1 MLTKNYLKSLLLLLC
16 MIVGAGTAWAEETLT
31 IGFEEETYT
40 DWTLTTIVT
49 KQTNSNVPAHSGSY
63 FGSTGGK
70 TTGSVVTK
78 EKIASPK
85 SITFYVSK
93 QSKNNTASSWL
104 IKVSSDGT
112 TWTQV
117 GGSQSASSGITRGT
131 WTEVSRDLSSY
142 SDVYVG
148 VFYDGTTAVRCI
160 DDIAITYEKAA
171 VGPVDLTSFAFA
183 TTSPSVTLSKNG
195 NNYEADYTQTVT
207 VAPTDYNGDIT
218 YTVEN
223 STFDTNDVIINDNTG
238 KVTISTTNNVG
249 GTIVVK
255 ASGQATAAYN
265 KPADATYTLTV
276 NAAPVGVGTPMFS
289 LATGSYYYGTTVEI
303 EAVNSTLITYTTDGT
318 NPTMESTTYSAPVAI
333 TKTMTLKAKAWDDGL
348 NESEIASI
356 DYTLKAPEAPAFS
369 VEGGEVIQ
377 GATVTL
383 TPGEGGSVV
392 VYTTDG
398 TDPTVNSD
406 IYDAPI
412 AVNAAMTI
420 KAATVDDGDN
430 LSAIATAVFTVR
442 KAVVY
447 EKVTDA
453 STLAAGDKLLLVYE
467 EGATALSNINSG
479 GKIYDGTDVTITDS
493 KIADPSAS
501 VAVLTLGGTSAG
513 WTLQSS
519 LDGKYLMATN
529 SNELRQNETA
539 TTDYEK
545 WTITISDGVAS
556 VTNVGYNTRTIKYNA
571 SSPRFACY
579 TSGQKSLALYRL
591 QEDLEDA
598 TITILPAENF
608 ELNYGGT
615 KVLTVTTTSDGD
627 ITATSSDETIAT
639 VAKTGENEY
648 TVTAGNGT
656 EEGVNATIT
665 FTTAKTASFKAANAS
680 IVATVKDNRDFA
692 PISFAQA
699 AVTADMEDSFTGQEL
714 TNANDLVVVWESSD
728 NDVATVANDGT
739 VTLVAEGTTTIS
751 ATFAGNVTYKPTA
764 AQYELT
770 VTYVNRPGSVTNP
783 YTVAQAIENTP
794 ASGTSDKV
802 YISGIVSAFYATS
815 IVADDNNYRYYISDD
830 GTTTDQLLVY
840 KGKGLNDVTFSDASD
855 LQIGDKVVIY
865 GGLTTYKNAA
875 EVASGNY
882 IVSLTRKAEAGL
894 SFEKEAY
901 EVRLGND
908 FDEPELLN
916 PNNLSPITWESSN
929 EVVATV
935 DSEGTVTVKAEGTTT
950 ITATFAG
957 NEDYKA
963 GEASYELTVTN
974 DKLDAGLE
982 LVDASIS
989 MNAATEK
996 DITTLF
1002 TVTSDGAVT
1011 YKSNDEEVAKVSEGK
1026 LVAVAPGETTIT
1038 INVAEADDYKA
1049 ATVEL
1054 PVTVTVYAD
1063 VAAFDPNA
1071 KGGYVLVTDAS
1082 TLQAGDNLILVSSNE
1097 DGKAYAMG
1105 AQNTNNRGQVEV
1117 TIDGGII
1124 ADVNNAQEIVLEGTA
1139 DAWYLNVGED
1149 SYLYAASNSSNYLR
1163 SADFETVGDNGK
1175 AVININGSAS
1185 IVFQGTN
1192 SKNNLRYNAISSLF
1206 SCYAST
1212 SEMDEPYIYRYQ
1224 SAGVTIGSTGWRTL
1238 VASAN
1243 VKFPEEV
1250 TAYIVTSEDNEKA
1263 KLKAVK
1269 AVKAKVPVLLKGA
1282 AGTYTLTVAENE
1294 ECADTEANLL
1304 KVSEQNTCENVY
1316 VLANKNY
1323 GVGFYQWTG
1332 GWMGAG
1338 RVYLP
1343 VSHEVGAR
1351 GFLAFDEDGETTGIS
1366 TIQNAKQGTKEIY
1379 NLNGQRVNQ
1388 PAKGLYIVN
1397 GKKVFIK

>member
-1 MLTKNYLKSLLLLLC
+1 
-16 MIVGAGTAWAEETLT
+16 MISGVGTAWAEEET
-31 IGFEEETYT
+31 IATATFDGKNATYT
-40 DWTLTTIVT
+40 EGWSTTGTGKGRNDCIIIGSGENITSPAFDLSNYSSVT
-49 KQTNSNVPAHSGSY
+49 VSIKARRYGSLSGSKA
-63 FGSTGGK
+63 TIDVAIGG
-70 TTGSVVTK
+70 T
-78 EKIASPK
+78 
-85 SITFYVSK
+85 SK
-93 QSKNNTASSWL
+93 
-104 IKVSSDGT
+104 GT
-112 TWTQV
+112 TDAT
-117 GGSQSASSGITRGT
+117 
-131 WTEVSRDLSSY
+131 
-142 SDVYVG
+142 
-148 VFYDGTTAVRCI
+148 GTTATTSL
-160 DDIAITYEKAA
+160 IAITFTPTASMTAA
-171 VGPVDLTSFAFA
+171 VLVFTCTNATSAGSTHGAGINSITITGTKKSGPVDLTSFKFA
-183 TTSPSVTLSKNG
+183 NSTPSVTLSKNG
-195 NNYEADYTQTVT
+195 NKYEAGYTQTVT
-207 VAPTDYNGDIT
+207 VDPAAYDGEIT
-218 YTVEN
+218 YAIDEEN
-223 STFDTNDVIINDNTG
+223 STFDTKDVIIDEETG
-238 KVTISTTNNVG
+238 EIAISTANNVG
-249 GTIVVK
+249 GNIVVK
-255 ASGQATAAYN
+255 ASGTATAAYN

-276 NAAPVGVGTPMFS
+276 NAAPVGVGTPTFS
-289 LATGSYYYGTTVEI
+289 LATGAYYYGTTVEI
-303 EAVNSTLITYTTDGT
+303 EAVNSALITYTTDGT
-318 NPTMESTTYSAPVAI
+318 TPTMESTTYSDPVAI
-333 TKTMTLKAKAWDDGL
+333 TKTMTLKAKAWDDGF
-348 NESEIASI
+348 NESEVASI
-356 DYTLKAPEAPAFS
+356 DYTLKAPEAPTFS

-377 GATVTL
+377 GSTVTL
-383 TPGEGGSVV
+383 TPGEGGTVV

-608 ELNYGGT
+608 ELSYGGT

-639 VAKTGENEY
+639 VDKTGENEY
-648 TVTAGNGT
+648 TVTAVNGT
-656 EEGVNATIT
+656 EEGADATIT
-665 FTTAKTASFKAANAS
+665 FTTAKTASYKAANAS
-680 IVATVKDNRDFA
+680 IVATVKDNRESA

-699 AVTADMEDSFTGQEL
+699 AVTADKEDSFTGQEL

-751 ATFAGNVTYKPTA
+751 ATFAGNVTYKPTV

-802 YISGIVSAFYATS
+802 YISGIVSAFYNTS
-815 IVADDNNYRYYISDD
+815 IVGDGSNYRYYISDD

-840 KGKGLNDVTFSDASD
+840 KGKGLNEVAFSDASD

-865 GGLTTYKNAA
+865 GGLTTYNDAA
-875 EVASGNY
+875 EIASGNY
-882 IVSLTRKAEAGL
+882 IFSLTRKAEAGL

-929 EVVATV
+929 EAVATV
-935 DSEGTVTVKAEGTTT
+935 DSEGAVTVKAVGTTT

-957 NEDYKA
+957 NKDYKA

-996 DITTLF
+996 DITALF
-1002 TVTSDGAVT
+1002 TVTSDGVVT
-1011 YKSNDEEVAKVSEGK
+1011 YESGNDEVAKVSEGK

-1038 INVAEADDYKA
+1038 INVAEADDYKP
-1049 ATVEL
+1049 ATVDL
-1054 PVTVTVYAD
+1054 PVTVTVYAN
-1063 VAAFDPNA
+1063 VAAFNPTAAGNFVKVTATEDIVDGDYLIVNEDA
-1071 KGGYVLVTDAS
+1071 GVAFNGGLETLDDANNVISVEITDGTIAESAETKAAVFTINVTDG
-1082 TLQAGDNLILVSSNE
+1082 TLQDASGNYIGKTAYSNGLDVKTTVLTNTFAIE
-1097 DGKAYAMG
+1097 DG
-1105 AQNTNNRGQVEV
+1105 
-1117 TIDGGII
+1117 
-1124 ADVNNAQEIVLEGTA
+1124 
-1139 DAWYLNVGED
+1139 
-1149 SYLYAASNSSNYLR
+1149 S
-1163 SADFETVGDNGK
+1163 
-1175 AVININGSAS
+1175 AVITAS
-1185 IVFQGTN
+1185 GECT
-1192 SKNNLRYNAISSLF
+1192 LRYNKAKDQNRFRYYKSGQEAIQL
-1206 SCYAST
+1206 
-1212 SEMDEPYIYRYQ
+1212 YRHQ

-1238 VASAN
+1238 VASKN
-1243 VKFPEEV
+1243 VKFPAGV
-1250 TAYIVTSEDNEKA
+1250 TAYIVTAEDGNKA

-1269 AVKAKVPVLLKGA
+1269 AVEANVPVLLKGE

-1294 ECADTEANLL
+1294 ECANTEANLL
-1304 KVSEQNTCENVY
+1304 KVSEQNTYENVY

-1343 VSHEVGAR
+1343 VGPEVGAR

-1366 TIQNAKQGTKEIY
+1366 TIQNAEQGTKEIY

>member
-16 MIVGAGTAWAEETLT
+16 IIVGAGTAWADGNPDVTYDFTESGWTVSGKTLT
-31 IGFEEETYT
+31 NGTVSFVGGPANAASFKMNSGYFMLGKKDAYINFPTYDKAVEKIVVTGRSGASASTKMNIYVGSTAVSTETT
-40 DWTLTTIVT
+40 
-49 KQTNSNVPAHSGSY
+49 
-63 FGSTGGK
+63 GSTG
-70 TTGSVVTK
+70 V
-78 EKIASPK
+78 
-85 SITFYVSK
+85 
-93 QSKNNTASSWL
+93 N
-104 IKVSSDGT
+104 
-112 TWTQV
+112 
-117 GGSQSASSGITRGT
+117 
-131 WTEVSRDLSSY
+131 
-142 SDVYVG
+142 
-148 VFYDGTTAVRCI
+148 
-160 DDIAITYEKAA
+160 TYEIDSEYQAA
-171 VGPVDLTSFAFA
+171 GTQYTLKVTSAHNAQITKIEVYYKDPVNLTSFAFA

-207 VAPTDYNGDIT
+207 VDPTDYKGDIT
-218 YTVEN
+218 YTIDEEN
-223 STFDTNDVIINDNTG
+223 STFDTNDVIIVDNTG
-238 KVTISTTNNVG
+238 EIAISTTDNVG

-255 ASGQATAAYN
+255 ASGTATAAYN

-276 NAAPVGVGTPMFS
+276 NAAPVGVGTPTFS
-289 LATGSYYYGTTVEI
+289 LATGAYYYGTTVEI
-303 EAVNSTLITYTTDGT
+303 EAVNSALITYTTDGT
-318 NPTMESTTYSAPVAI
+318 TPTMESTTYSTPVAI
-333 TKTMTLKAKAWDDGL
+333 TKTMTLKAKAWDNDL
-348 NESEIASI
+348 NESEVASI
-356 DYTLKAPEAPAFS
+356 DYTLKAPEAPTFS
-369 VEGGEVIQ
+369 TEGGEVVQ
-377 GATVTL
+377 GSTITL

-398 TDPTVNSD
+398 STPTIDSD
-406 IYDAPI
+406 IYSEPI
-412 AVNAAMTI
+412 PINAAMTI

-430 LSAIATAVFTVR
+430 LSAIASYDFTVK
-442 KAVVY
+442 KAIIY

-453 STLAAGDKLLLVYE
+453 ESLAAGDKLLLVYE
-467 EGATALSNINSG
+467 EGAKALSNINSG

-648 TVTAGNGT
+648 TVTAVNGT
-656 EEGVNATIT
+656 EEGADATIT
-665 FTTAKTASFKAANAS
+665 FTTAKTASYKAANAS
-680 IVATVKDNRDFA
+680 IVATVKENRDFA

-714 TNANDLVVVWESSD
+714 TNANDLEVAWDSSD
-728 NDVATVANDGT
+728 KEVATVANDGT

-751 ATFAGNVTYKPTA
+751 ATFAGNATYKPTV

-783 YTVAQAIENTP
+783 YTVAKAIENTP
-794 ASGTSDKV
+794 ASGISDNV
-802 YISGIVSAFYATS
+802 YISGIVSAFYNTS
-815 IVADDNNYRYYISDD
+815 IVGDGSNYRYYISDD

-840 KGKGLNDVTFSDASD
+840 KGKGLNEVAFSDASD

-865 GGLTTYKNAA
+865 GGLTTYNDAA
-875 EVASGNY
+875 EIASGNY
-882 IVSLTRKAEAGL
+882 IFSLTRKAEAEL
-894 SFEKEAY
+894 SFEKNAY

-908 FDEPELLN
+908 FDAPALSN
-916 PNNLSPITWESSN
+916 PNNLSPITWESSD
-929 EVVATV
+929 EAVATV
-935 DSEGTVTVKAEGTTT
+935 DSEGAVTVKAEGTTT

-1002 TVTSDGAVT
+1002 TVTSDGVVT
-1011 YKSNDEEVAKVSEGK
+1011 YESGNDEVAKVSEGK

-1038 INVAEADDYKA
+1038 INVAAADDYKA
-1049 ATVEL
+1049 ATVDL

-1063 VAAFDPNA
+1063 VAAFDPTA

-1082 TLQAGDNLILVSSNE
+1082 TLQAGDNLILVNSNE
-1097 DGKAYAMG
+1097 DGGAYAMG
-1105 AQNTNNRGQVEV
+1105 AQNTNNRSQVEV

-1149 SYLYAASNSSNYLR
+1149 SYLYAASNSSNHLK
-1163 SADFETVGDNGK
+1163 SANLETVGNNGK

-1192 SKNNLRYNAISSLF
+1192 SRNNLRYNAINSLF

-1212 SEMDEPYIYRYQ
+1212 SEMDEPYIYRHQ

-1243 VKFPEEV
+1243 VKFPAGV
-1250 TAYIVTSEDNEKA
+1250 TAYIVTAEDGNKA

-1269 AVKAKVPVLLKGA
+1269 AVEANVPVLLKGE

-1294 ECADTEANLL
+1294 ECANTEANLL

-1316 VLANKNY
+1316 VLANKSN

-1343 VSHEVGAR
+1343 VPVSGAR
-1351 GFLAFDEDGETTGIS
+1351 GFLAFDEDGEATGIS
-1366 TIQNAKQGTKEIY
+1366 TIQNAEQGTKEIY

>member
-1 MLTKNYLKSLLLLLC
+1 
-16 MIVGAGTAWAEETLT
+16 MISGVGTAWAADTWVKTAPSNLQTGDVVVIVDQTSGKAMSNNNGTSSAPSATAVTLNGDKT
-31 IGFEEETYT
+31 EITSEVAA
-40 DWTLTTIVT
+40 TLQWEVT
-49 KQTNSNVPAHSGSY
+49 VNDGSY
-63 FGSTGGK
+63 QFGVANSSNYLYCTSTNNGVRVG
-70 TTGSVVTK
+70 TNANNAFTVYDNDGVDFLV
-78 EKIASPK
+78 
-85 SITFYVSK
+85 
-93 QSKNNTASSWL
+93 NTAT
-104 IKVSSDGT
+104 D
-112 TWTQV
+112 
-117 GGSQSASSGITRGT
+117 R
-131 WTEVSRDLSSY
+131 
-142 SDVYVG
+142 YVG
-148 VFYDGTTAVRCI
+148 VYNSQDWRCYTSINANIKNSVTAFYK
-160 DDIAITYEKAA
+160 KAPA
-171 VGPVDLTSFAFA
+171 DPVDLTSFTFA
-183 TTSPSVTLSKNG
+183 TTSHSVTLSKNG
-195 NNYEADYTQTVT
+195 DNYEAEYKQTVT
-207 VAPTDYNGDIT
+207 VDPAAYDGEIT
-218 YTVEN
+218 YAIEN
-223 STFDTNDVIINDNTG
+223 STFDTKDVIIDEETG
-238 KVTISTTNNVG
+238 EIAISTANNVG
-249 GTIVVK
+249 GNIVVK
-255 ASGQATAAYN
+255 ASGTATAAYN

-276 NAAPVGVGTPMFS
+276 NAAPVGVGTPTFS

-318 NPTMESTTYSAPVAI
+318 APTMGSTTYSAPVAI
-333 TKTMTLKAKAWDDGL
+333 TKTMTLKAKAWDDEL
-348 NESEIASI
+348 NESEVASI
-356 DYTLKAPEAPAFS
+356 DYTLKAPEAPTFS

-377 GATVTL
+377 GSTVTL
-383 TPGEGGSVV
+383 TPGEGGIVI

-398 TDPTVNSD
+398 SNPTIDSD
-406 IYDAPI
+406 IYTDPI
-412 AVNAAMTI
+412 KINAAMTI

-430 LSAIATAVFTVR
+430 LSAIASYDFTVK
-442 KAVVY
+442 KAIIY

-453 STLAAGDKLLLVYE
+453 ESLAAGDKLIIVYE
-467 EGATALSNINSG
+467 TDGYAMGTVDGSVHKGISG
-479 GKIYDGTDVTITDS
+479 VTITDNTIQNPES
-493 KIADPSAS
+493 TIAIF
-501 VAVLTLGGTSAG
+501 TLGGSKDA
-513 WTLQSS
+513 WILQSS
-519 LDGKYLMATN
+519 LTNNYLSINSDGNRLDEST
-529 SNELRQNETA
+529 TA
-539 TTDYEK
+539 NDNKQK
-545 WTITISDGVAS
+545 WTIEYSGGETTIFNNSF
-556 VTNVGYNTRTIKYNA
+556 TTREIQYNYN
-571 SSPRFACY
+571 SGNPRFAAY
-579 TSGQKSLALYRL
+579 KSTQKAVCLYRL

-598 TITILPAENF
+598 TITISPAENF
-608 ELNYGGT
+608 ELSYGGT

-648 TVTAGNGT
+648 TVTAVNGT
-656 EEGVNATIT
+656 EEGVDATIT

-714 TNANDLVVVWESSD
+714 TNANDLEVAWDSSD
-728 NDVATVANDGT
+728 KEVATVANDGT

-751 ATFAGNVTYKPTA
+751 ATFAGNATYKPTV

-802 YISGIVSAFYATS
+802 YISGIVSAFYNTS
-815 IVADDNNYRYYISDD
+815 IVEDGSNYRYYISDD
-830 GTTTDQLLVY
+830 GTTANQLLVY
-840 KGKGLNDVTFSDASD
+840 KGKGLNEKTFSDASD
-855 LQIGDKVVIY
+855 LEIGDKVVIY
-865 GGLTTYKNAA
+865 GGLTIYNEAA
-875 EVASGNY
+875 EIASGNY

-908 FDEPELLN
+908 FDAPALLN
-916 PNNLSPITWESSN
+916 PNNLSPITWESSD
-929 EVVATV
+929 EAVAIV
-935 DSEGTVTVKAEGTTT
+935 GSEGAVTVKAVGTTI

-963 GEASYELTVTN
+963 GEASYELTVTY

-982 LVDASIS
+982 LVDAGIS

-996 DITTLF
+996 DITALF
-1002 TVTSDGAVT
+1002 TVTSDGVVT
-1011 YKSNDEEVAKVSEGK
+1011 YESGNEEVAKVSEGK

-1049 ATVEL
+1049 ATVDL

-1082 TLQAGDNLILVSSNE
+1082 TLQAGDNLILVSSNK
-1097 DGKAYAMG
+1097 DGDAYAMG
-1105 AQNTNNRGQVEV
+1105 AQNTNNRGLVEV
-1117 TIDGGII
+1117 SIEGGII
-1124 ADVNNAQEIVLEGTA
+1124 TDINKAQEIILESVA

-1149 SYLYAASNSSNYLR
+1149 SYLYAASNSSNHLK
-1163 SADFETVGDNGK
+1163 SADFATVGDNGK

-1185 IVFQGTN
+1185 IVFQGKN
-1192 SKNNLRYNAISSLF
+1192 SRNNLRYNATNSLF

-1212 SEMDEPYIYRYQ
+1212 SDMDEPYIYRYQ
-1224 SAGVTIGSTGWRTL
+1224 SASVTIGSTGWRTL
-1238 VASAN
+1238 VASEN

-1269 AVKAKVPVLLKGA
+1269 AVKANVPVLLKGD

-1294 ECADTEANLL
+1294 ECANTEANLL
-1304 KVSEQNTCENVY
+1304 QVSKQNTYENVY
-1316 VLANKNY
+1316 VLANKSN

-1343 VSHEVGAR
+1343 VSPEVGAR